1 MTRHASAPT
10 FSALRAADILAA
22 ARRIAPLVE
31 RTPLRHSARLSDE
44 AGGDVYLKLESEQVT
59 GSFKAR
65 GASNTLAL
73 MPEADRARGV
83 VASSAGNHGLGVALA
98 AKHFGVAAV
107 IFVPSTAPMIK
118 RRGIEALGA
127 TVNAD
132 APDYDA
138 AMDLAVAHAEKTGAT
153 FVHPCLG
160 DPLIAGQG
168 TVALEILEDLPDL
181 GTMIVPIGGAGLLAG
196 TGALLRR
203 VAPDVRI
210 LGAQSVHTAAMAR
223 SLAAG
228 RVVPIPSEATLADG
242 LAGGIDDFALDV
254 GRHALDGMVTLEEE
268 AIADGIRFLHEAEG
282 VVSEGSGAV
291 GVAALRTGALRVERF
306 PAAIVISG
314 RNIDDARLEDV
325 LGRTGAAAR

>member
-1 MTRHASAPT
+1 MPT
-10 FSALRAADILAA
+10 FAALRPTDVLAA
-22 ARRIAPLVE
+22 ARRIAPLVA
-31 RTPLRHSARLSDE
+31 RTPLRRSDSLSRT
-44 AGGDVYLKLESEQVT
+44 AGGDVFLKLETEQVT

-65 GASNTLAL
+65 GAFNTLAL
-73 MPEADRARGV
+73 MSPEDRTRGV
-83 VASSAGNHGLGVALA
+83 VASSAGNHGLGVAVA
-98 AKHFGVAAV
+98 AKHFGVQAT
-107 IFVPSTAPMIK
+107 IYVPSTAPEVK

-138 AMDLAVAHAEKTGAT
+138 AMELAIAHAEGHGST
-153 FVHPCLG
+153 FIHPCLG

-168 TVALEILEDLPDL
+168 TVALEIIEELPSL
-181 GTMIVPIGGAGLLAG
+181 GTIIVPVGGAGLLAG
-196 TGALLRR
+196 TGALLRS

-228 RVVPIPSEATLADG
+228 HVVPIPSEPTLADG

-254 GRHALDGMVTLEEE
+254 GRHALDGIVVLEEDV
-268 AIADGIRFLHEAEG
+268 IAEGIRFLRTEES
-282 VVSEGSGAV
+282 VVAEGSGAV
-291 GVAALRTGALRVERF
+291 GVAAVRSGALRVERF

-314 RNIDDARLEDV
+314 RNIDEARLEEV
-325 LGRTGAAAR
+325 LRLR

>member
-1 MTRHASAPT
+1 MTSTATPT
-10 FSALRAADILAA
+10 FAALRAADILAA

-31 RTPLRHSARLSDE
+31 RTPLRRSEQLSRE
-44 AGGDVYLKLESEQVT
+44 AGGDVFLKLESEQVT

-73 MPEADRARGV
+73 MSQADRDRGV

-98 AKHFGVAAV
+98 AKHFGTKAM
-107 IFVPSTAPMIK
+107 IFVPRTAPQVK

-138 AMDLAVAHAEKTGAT
+138 AMELAIAHATSHGAT
-153 FVHPCLG
+153 FIHPCLG

-168 TVALEILEDLPDL
+168 TVALEILEDLPEL
-181 GTMIVPIGGAGLLAG
+181 GTIIVPVGGAGLLAG
-196 TGALLRR
+196 TGVLLRH
-203 VAPDVRI
+203 VAPEVRI
-210 LGAQSVHTAAMAR
+210 FGAQSVRTAAMAR

-228 RVVPIPSEATLADG
+228 EVVPIPNEPTLADG
-242 LAGGIDDFALDV
+242 LAGGIDAFALDV
-254 GRHALDGMVTLEEE
+254 GRNSLDEMVTLDEG
-268 AIADGIRFLHEAEG
+268 AIADGIRFLHETEG
-282 VVSEGSGAV
+282 VVAEGSGAV

-306 PAAIVISG
+306 PVAIVISG

-325 LGRTGAAAR
+325 LARPHAAAR